1 MVLLRLRAW
10 HKTWEEMGKVKRI
23 RFDDDGNVTTVL
35 FMGEILGVN
44 AKIDEFE
51 LMQSTGL
58 LDKNGKEIFE
68 GDILKVANNDS
79 SWFEVVKYDHEKA
92 MFISK
97 EVNLKYEVPETPLY
111 DLFSPYPFKV
121 EVIGNIW
128 ENPDLLGTKLGRYR
142 TTLEELITTRNKY
155 QRKLEDKNAYREL
168 CETVGKNNA
177 TANREWLRR
186 KIKDLDKQISE
197 LSGL

>member
-1 MVLLRLRAW
+1 MVLLRFRAW
-10 HKTWEEMGKVKRI
+10 HNELGRMMLIKNMWFQDSCLEELELNDSIMNDYI
-23 RFDDDGNVTTVL
+23 TAYPD
-35 FMGEILGVN
+35 EI
-44 AKIDEFE
+44 E

-79 SWFEVVKYDHEKA
+79 SWFEVVKYDHNKA

-97 EVNLKYEVPETPLY
+97 EMNLKYEVPETPLY

-128 ENPDLLGTKLGRYR
+128 ENPDLLGTKLGS
-142 TTLEELITTRNKY
+142 EE
-155 QRKLEDKNAYREL
+155 
-168 CETVGKNNA
+168 
-177 TANREWLRR
+177 
-186 KIKDLDKQISE
+186 
-197 LSGL
+197 